1 MVITSNQV
9 TQLFA
14 YEDEEA
20 KRILRNLKKIEI
32 KNDKN

>member
-1 MVITSNQV
+1 MVITSKQV
-9 TQLFA
+9 PQLFA

-32 KNDKN
+32 KN